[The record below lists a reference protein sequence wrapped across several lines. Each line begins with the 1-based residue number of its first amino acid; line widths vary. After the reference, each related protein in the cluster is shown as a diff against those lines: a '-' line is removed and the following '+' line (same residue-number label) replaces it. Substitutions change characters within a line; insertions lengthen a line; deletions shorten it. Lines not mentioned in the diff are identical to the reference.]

1 MNTDWKLT
9 DAEKTSEAHPETFH
23 IPQLEERMGL
33 NVGDAVKL
41 SFESLKVGY
50 ATERMWV
57 IVTDTFEPGKYSG
70 KLDNEAALNP
80 NLPRLGELVL
90 FEAKHILSTILKQ

>member
-1 MNTDWKLT
+1 MNATWKLT
-9 DAEKTSEAHPETFH
+9 DAEKETEAYPETFH
-23 IPQLEERMGL
+23 IPLLEKRMSL

-41 SFESLKVGY
+41 SFESKVGY

-57 IVTDTFEPGKYSG
+57 FVTDIFEPGKYSG
-70 KLDNEAALNP
+70 EIDNEALNP

-90 FEAKHILSTILKQ
+90 FEAKHILATILKQ